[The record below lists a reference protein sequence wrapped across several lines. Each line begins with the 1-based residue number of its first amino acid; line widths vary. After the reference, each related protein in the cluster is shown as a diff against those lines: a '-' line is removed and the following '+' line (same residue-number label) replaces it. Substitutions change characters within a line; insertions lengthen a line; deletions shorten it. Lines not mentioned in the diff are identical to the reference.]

1 MANTVPEKLINYKVY
16 NEGFDV
22 VGLAD
27 VELPNFEAMTETIKG
42 AGIAGE
48 IDSPTLGHYG
58 SMSLTLNWRTIT
70 SDNAGELLKPKAH
83 QLELRAAQQNYNAG
97 DGEYAVSPAKI
108 VVKATPKTTNLG
120 KLEVGAMTE
129 TSTEFEISYIKI
141 TIDNKEIVELDK
153 YNYICRIKGIDY
165 MADTRAALGLQ

>member
-16 NEGFDV
+16 NEGADV
-22 VGLAD
+22 IGLAD

-48 IDSPTLGHYG
+48 IDSPTLGHFG

-70 SDNAGELLKPKAH
+70 SENAGELLKPKSH

-97 DGEYAVSPAKI
+97 DGEYSVSPAKV
-108 VVKATPKTTNLG
+108 VVKATPKNTNLG
-120 KLEVGAMTE
+120 KLEVGATTE

-141 TIDNKEIVELDK
+141 TIDNKEVVELDK
-153 YNYICRIKGIDY
+153 YNFVYRVKGIDY
-165 MADTRAALGLQ
+165 MADTRVALGLQ

>member
-16 NEGFDV
+16 LDRSDM

-58 SMSLTLNWRTIT
+58 SMTLTLNWRTIT
-70 SDNAGELLKPKAH
+70 SENAGESFLRLK
-83 QLELRAAQQNYNAG
+83 RC
-97 DGEYAVSPAKI
+97 
-108 VVKATPKTTNLG
+108 TT
-120 KLEVGAMTE
+120 KL
-129 TSTEFEISYIKI
+129 
-141 TIDNKEIVELDK
+141 
-153 YNYICRIKGIDY
+153 
-165 MADTRAALGLQ
+165 